1 MYFFLIGKVE
11 IGASCTKLLQSPPE
25 EETKPPKPKK
35 PKILD
40 KYETEETKNLTT
52 SELQRLVLLEHLELI
67 RLQKARL
74 RENSLINVFSEE
86 IL

>member
-1 MYFFLIGKVE
+1 MPVALNCYNHHQK
-11 IGASCTKLLQSPPE
+11 KKQNLQNQ
-25 EETKPPKPKK
+25 KK

-74 RENSLINVFSEE
+74 RENNLINVFSEE